1 MRNRQRVRI
10 CGKAAP
16 SWVLGR
22 RWFDAGHKVGHAIQY
37 ASKTSRCCQGQP
49 ISRRDRPSG
58 QWDTRGKA
66 AVQTAPIPSLSHHPT
81 DWQRTGTL
89 SEKAVGSSAFQTVTS
104 LPHLQSR
111 HAAMPPCRHAALA
124 GLAGW
129 SGRMA
134 AKVSA
139 AVSPRSHPP
148 DQNSRSP
155 MLMFVLILALALALV
170 PSLSRHPRH
179 VHTHAHDKPA
189 CRNIRT
195 ASTTLCRILS
205 AIFRLTLQDAAH
217 SEPRWAS
224 ATAPPSSGR
233 LLQPFRPI

>member
-1 MRNRQRVRI
+1 MVDPGQ
-10 CGKAAP
+10 
-16 SWVLGR
+16 
-22 RWFDAGHKVGHAIQY
+22 KVGHAIQY

-89 SEKAVGSSAFQTVTS
+89 SEKAVGSSAFQTLTS
-104 LPHLQSR
+104 LPHLQS
-111 HAAMPPCRHAALA
+111 RHAALA

-155 MLMFVLILALALALV
+155 MLMFILILLAPALALALV

-179 VHTHAHDKPA
+179 AYTRAHDEAA